1 MEGVTMETAKILLLL
16 LTGFSVGTIFGF
28 VLGMISKLMQATDAS
43 LRRLTEV
50 LKMLRERIER
60 EEEDILDTDQN
71 WQDQ

>member
-1 MEGVTMETAKILLLL
+1 METAKILLLL

-28 VLGMISKLMQATDAS
+28 VLGMNSKLMQATDAS

>member
-28 VLGMISKLMQATDAS
+28 VLGMNSKLMQATDAS
-43 LRRLTEV
+43 LRRLTVV